1 MRLVIKRLFLEETYT
16 QGVLLIDDRQSGIYT
31 LEDVMRE
38 VPGEPVESWK
48 VQDETAI
55 PVGTYKL
62 VLDYSPHFKKI
73 LPHLLDVPGFEGIRI
88 HAGNTV
94 EDSSGCPLV
103 GYSVLGPGQIG
114 ASRIALAD
122 LMEELEAAIAGGE
135 DITCEVINA
144 P

>member
-1 MRLVIKRLFLEETYT
+1 MRLVIKRLFLEDNYT
-16 QGVLLIDDRQSGIYT
+16 QGVLLIDDRQSGINT

-55 PVGTYKL
+55 PVGIYKL
-62 VLDYSPHFKKI
+62 VLDYSSHFKKI
-73 LPHLLDVPGFEGIRI
+73 LPHLLDVPGFEYIRI
-88 HAGNTV
+88 HSGNTV
-94 EDSSGCPLV
+94 SDSAGCPLV
-103 GYSVLGPGQIG
+103 GYSVTGPGTIG

-122 LMEELEAAIAGGE
+122 LMEELEAAVAGGE
-135 DITCEVINA
+135 DITCEVVNA